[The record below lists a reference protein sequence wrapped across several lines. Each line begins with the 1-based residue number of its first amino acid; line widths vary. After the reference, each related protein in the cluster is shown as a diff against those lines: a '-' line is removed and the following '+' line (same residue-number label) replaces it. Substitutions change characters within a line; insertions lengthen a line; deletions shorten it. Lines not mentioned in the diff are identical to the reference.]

1 VSDLLGVTLAHN
13 GLVGGLDR
21 VHRVS

>member
-21 VHRVS
+21 VHGVS